1 MNLHLQQ
8 HQKRKESLLTLLTR
22 SAEYFA
28 GIGED
33 EKVESLKQFST
44 DLQNG
49 DFSIVIV
56 GEFSA
61 GKSTF
66 LNAVMGDR
74 YLPSFTSE
82 TTATINFLKHVSK
95 SPNGH
100 TMQIDY
106 KNPSTPTKY
115 GEATKESIAKN
126 VSTLGGDQVVQDI
139 ESVTL
144 YLNSPLLEQGITLV
158 DSPGLNGVAKGH
170 AEVTERQIERSH
182 ACIYMFAA
190 SQPGSKS
197 DFEVLAKLSERFD
210 NIFLV
215 LNQIDKIKQSEET
228 VESVVNRL
236 RENYLTFFP
245 DHKMPEI
252 YPIAAYPALVSRT
265 KEQLEYPDNS
275 MQKDHD
281 ADARARFLE
290 LSRIGLFEQRL
301 WKFVTDGEKTIQ
313 ELRAPAEMI
322 QHELAKRSAVINE
335 TLESL
340 ADAKDADEINV
351 RIQEVEADLQIIR
364 ENLEQQKGS
373 IQLEIKELV
382 SDIEN
387 SAKSQIEEIRTG
399 LESKIN
405 GFTDLESIQTQIE
418 RINRQVNRECEQ
430 IVEHLDDEF
439 TSSLRKKMNSKY
451 QEIAVLAN
459 DKIAETAPNSNSIRT
474 IAFEANTDVRIN
486 MDAYDQK
493 TKEIEQEMEEL
504 RKKTDD
510 TSMKKLEAI
519 KVKRKMDALESQ
531 MIQIQQ
537 EEQIKLS
544 FLGERPAVERHTIQ
558 TEHKEGRGGIFGFIG
573 NVFLGKKS
581 VTGTKYEVDD
591 SAQRKYDEEREQLR
605 KEINDNRKKLEQ
617 AKNELYSKESV
628 DPEVYDLEQ
637 QRIQQQQLY
646 LQQRRDK
653 YIAEYSEKLQQEQ
666 QKVLTNIRYEFEDY
680 LTAISREISKMVRT
694 NIRGKEEQIAKVMI
708 EALDMQFEK
717 QSQEKQA
724 KLQELVD
731 ILQSDETERAEKR
744 KELEQEKQQL
754 KALAKDVL
762 EFISEIDSINV
773 DVIKQESKQTNF
785 A

>member
-8 HQKRKESLLTLLTR
+8 HQKRKDALLSLLDR
-22 SAEYFA
+22 STAYFTSV
-28 GIGED
+28 GED
-33 EKVESLKQFST
+33 RKADSLKQFSS
-44 DLQNG
+44 DLTNG
-49 DFSIVIV
+49 EFSIVIV

-95 SPNGH
+95 SPDGH
-100 TMQIDY
+100 TMQIKY
-106 KNPSTPTKY
+106 KNPSTPPKS

-182 ACIYMFAA
+182 ACIYMFAS

-245 DHKMPEI
+245 EHKMPEI

-281 ADARARFLE
+281 AEARARFLE
-290 LSRIGLFEQRL
+290 LSRIELFEKRL

-313 ELRAPAEMI
+313 ELLAPAEMI
-322 QHELAKRSAVINE
+322 EHELKNRSTVINE
-335 TLESL
+335 ILESL
-340 ADAKDADEINV
+340 ADAKDADEMNE
-351 RIQEVEADLQIIR
+351 RIKEVEGDLEIIR
-364 ENLEQQKGS
+364 ENLEQQKGT

-382 SDIEN
+382 SDMEN
-387 SAKSQIEEIRTG
+387 SAKAQIEILRAG
-399 LESKIN
+399 LESKIKD
-405 GFTDLESIQTQIE
+405 FTDLETIQEQIE
-418 RINRQVNRECEQ
+418 RVNRQVNRECEQ
-430 IVEHLDDEF
+430 IVEELDEEF
-439 TSSLRKKMNSKY
+439 TANLRKMMNSKY
-451 QEIAVLAN
+451 QEIAVIAN
-459 DKIAETAPNSNSIRT
+459 NKIAEVAPEANSIRT
-474 IAFEANTDVRIN
+474 IAFEANTDVPIN
-486 MDAYDQK
+486 MDDYNQK

-504 RKKTDD
+504 RKKTED

-519 KVKRKMDALESQ
+519 KIKRKMDALENQ
-531 MIQIQQ
+531 MMQIQQ

-544 FLGERPAVERHTIQ
+544 FLGERPAVERYTVH
-558 TEHKEGRGGIFGFIG
+558 TEHKESRDGLLGFIG
-573 NVFLGKKS
+573 NIFLGEKN
-581 VTGTKYEVDD
+581 GY
-591 SAQRKYDEEREQLR
+591 R
-605 KEINDNRKKLEQ
+605 NKL
-617 AKNELYSKESV
+617 
-628 DPEVYDLEQ
+628 
-637 QRIQQQQLY
+637 
-646 LQQRRDK
+646 
-653 YIAEYSEKLQQEQ
+653 
-666 QKVLTNIRYEFEDY
+666 
-680 LTAISREISKMVRT
+680 
-694 NIRGKEEQIAKVMI
+694 
-708 EALDMQFEK
+708 
-717 QSQEKQA
+717 
-724 KLQELVD
+724 
-731 ILQSDETERAEKR
+731 
-744 KELEQEKQQL
+744 
-754 KALAKDVL
+754 
-762 EFISEIDSINV
+762 
-773 DVIKQESKQTNF
+773 
-785 A
+785 

>member
-8 HQKRKESLLTLLTR
+8 HQKRKDTLLTLLHR
-22 SAEYFA
+22 SMTYFTS
-28 GIGED
+28 IGE
-33 EKVESLKQFST
+33 EGKVESLKQFST

-66 LNAVMGDR
+66 LNAVMGDC

-82 TTATINFLKHVSK
+82 TTATINYLKHTSK

-100 TMQIDY
+100 TLQIDY
-106 KNPSTPTKY
+106 KNPATPTKY

-126 VSTLGGDQVVQDI
+126 VSTLGGEQVVQDI

-144 YLNSPLLEQGITLV
+144 YLQSPLLEQGITLV

-210 NIFLV
+210 NILLV

-228 VESVVNRL
+228 VESVVERL
-236 RENYLTFFP
+236 HENYLTFFP

-281 ADARARFLE
+281 AEARERFLQ
-290 LSRIGLFEQRL
+290 LSRIELFEQRL
-301 WKFVTDGEKTIQ
+301 WKFVTDGEKTVQ
-313 ELRAPAEMI
+313 ELLAPAEMI
-322 QHELAKRSAVINE
+322 HHELVKRSTIIKE
-335 TLESL
+335 ILESL
-340 ADAKDADEINV
+340 ADAKDAEEINL
-351 RIQEVEADLQIIR
+351 RIQEVEDDLQVIR

-387 SAKSQIEEIRTG
+387 SAKAQIELLRASLG
-399 LESKIN
+399 AKIN
-405 GFTDLESIQTQIE
+405 GFTDLESIQSQIE
-418 RINRQVNRECEQ
+418 RINRQINRDCEQ
-430 IVEHLDDEF
+430 IVEQLDEEVK
-439 TSSLRKKMNSKY
+439 TALRKKMNNKY
-451 QEIAVLAN
+451 KEIAVLVNEKMSQAAS
-459 DKIAETAPNSNSIRT
+459 DMNSIRT
-474 IAFEANTDVRIN
+474 IEFEANTDVRIN
-486 MDAYDQK
+486 MDDYDQK
-493 TKEIEQEMEEL
+493 TKEIEQEMKAL
-504 RKKTDD
+504 RQKTED

-519 KVKRKMDALESQ
+519 KVKRQMDALENQ
-531 MIQIQQ
+531 MLQIQQ

-544 FLGERPAVERHTIQ
+544 FLGERPSVERHTIQ
-558 TEHKEGRGGIFGFIG
+558 SDSKERRGGLLGFIG
-573 NVFLGKKS
+573 DAFLGKKTVQITS
-581 VTGTKYEVDD
+581 YEIDD
-591 SAQRKYDEEREQLR
+591 SAQKKYDAEREQLR
-605 KEINDNRKKLEQ
+605 KEIQANKAQLEDAKKKL
-617 AKNELYSKESV
+617 YSQEAT

-646 LQQRRDK
+646 LQQQREK
-653 YIAEYSEKLQQEQ
+653 YIVEYSEKLQKEQ
-666 QKVLTNIRYEFEDY
+666 QKILTNIRYEFEDY
-680 LTAISREISKMVRT
+680 LALISREISKMVRT
-694 NIRGKEEQIAKVMI
+694 NIRGKEEQIAKIMI
-708 EALDMQFEK
+708 ETLEMQFKK
-717 QSQEKQA
+717 QSQEKQS
-724 KLQELVD
+724 KLQELVE
-731 ILQSDETERAEKR
+731 ILQSGETERAEKR
-744 KELEQEKQQL
+744 KTLEQEQQQL
-754 KALAKDVL
+754 KALAKEVN
-762 EFISEIDSINV
+762 EFISEIESIQI
-773 DVIKQESKQTNF
+773 DVIEQVSKQVIL

>member
-1 MNLHLQQ
+1 MDLHLQQ
-8 HQKRKESLLTLLTR
+8 HQKRNYALLKLLNR
-22 SAEYFA
+22 SIEYFK
-28 GIGED
+28 GIGEE
-33 EKVESLKQFST
+33 EKVASFNQFST

-82 TTATINFLKHVSK
+82 TTATINYLKHTSK
-95 SPNGH
+95 SPNDH
-100 TMQIDY
+100 TLQIDY
-106 KNPSTPTKY
+106 KNPSMSTKY

-126 VSTLGGDQVVQDI
+126 VSTLGGEQVVQDI

-228 VESVVNRL
+228 VESVMNRL

-245 DHKMPEI
+245 NHKMPEI

-275 MQKDHD
+275 MQKNHD
-281 ADARARFLE
+281 VEARKRFLE
-290 LSRIGLFEQRL
+290 LSRIELFEKRL
-301 WKFVTDGEKTIQ
+301 WKFVTDGEKAVQ

-322 QHELAKRSAVINE
+322 QHELVKRNAVVNE

-340 ADAKDADEINV
+340 QNVKDADEINA
-351 RIQEVEADLQIIR
+351 RIQEVEGDLQIIR

-373 IQLEIKELV
+373 IQLEIKELI

-387 SAKSQIEEIRTG
+387 SAKAQVEVLRASLG
-399 LESKIN
+399 AKIN
-405 GFTDLESIQTQIE
+405 GFTDLESIQIQIE
-418 RINRQVNRECEQ
+418 HINRQVNRECEQ
-430 IVEHLDDEF
+430 IVEQLDDEF
-439 TSSLRKKMNSKY
+439 SGALRKKMNNKFK
-451 QEIAVLAN
+451 EIAVVAN
-459 DKIAETAPNSNSIRT
+459 EKIAQTASELNSIRT
-474 IAFEANTDVRIN
+474 IAFETNTDVFIN
-486 MDAYDQK
+486 MEAYDKK

-519 KVKRKMDALESQ
+519 KVKRKMDALENQ
-531 MIQIQQ
+531 MLQIQQ

-544 FLGERPAVERHTIQ
+544 FLGERPSVERYTTQ
-558 TEHKEGRGGIFGFIG
+558 TEHKEGRGGLLGIIG
-573 NVFLGKKS
+573 NIFLGKKTVS
-581 VTGTKYEVDD
+581 GTSYEVDD
-591 SAQRKYDEEREQLR
+591 SSQRKYDEEREKLR
-605 KEINDNRKKLEQ
+605 NEINENRKNLEQ
-617 AKNELYSKESV
+617 AKSQLYSQEAL

-637 QRIQQQQLY
+637 QRIQQQQFY
-646 LQQRRDK
+646 LQKQREK
-653 YIAEYSEKLQQEQ
+653 YITEYSEKLQQEQ
-666 QKVLTNIRYEFEDY
+666 QKVLTTIRYEFEDY
-680 LTAISREISKMVRT
+680 LTSIGRTISKMVRA
-694 NIRGKEEQIAKVMI
+694 NLRGKEEQIAKIMLETLEI
-708 EALDMQFEK
+708 QFEK
-717 QSQEKQA
+717 QSQEKQE
-724 KLQELVD
+724 KLKELVE
-731 ILQSDETERAEKR
+731 ILQSGETERAEKR
-744 KELEQEKQQL
+744 KQLEQEKKQL
-754 KALAKDVL
+754 KEFGKEVV
-762 EFISEIDSINV
+762 EFISEIDSIQI
-773 DVIKQESKQTNF
+773 DVIEQVSKQSTLI
-785 A
+785 

>member
-8 HQKRKESLLTLLTR
+8 HQKRKDALLSLLER
-22 SAEYFA
+22 STEYFTN
-28 GIGED
+28 IGESG
-33 EKVESLKQFST
+33 KVDSLKQFSS
-44 DLQNG
+44 DLKNG

-82 TTATINFLKHVSK
+82 TTATINFLKHASK

-126 VSTLGGDQVVQDI
+126 VSTLGGEQVVQDI

-144 YLNSPLLEQGITLV
+144 YLDSPLLEQGITLV

-245 DHKMPEI
+245 EHKMPEI

-275 MQKDHD
+275 MQKEHD
-281 ADARARFLE
+281 AEARARFLE
-290 LSRIGLFEQRL
+290 LSRIELFEQRL

-340 ADAKDADEINV
+340 ADAKDEDEINA
-351 RIQEVEADLQIIR
+351 RIQEVEGDLQIIR

-387 SAKSQIEEIRTG
+387 SAKAQIEALRTG

-405 GFTDLESIQTQIE
+405 SFTDLESIQTQIE

-430 IVEHLDDEF
+430 IVEQLDEEF
-439 TSSLRKKMNSKY
+439 TSTLRKKMNSKY
-451 QEIAVLAN
+451 QEIAVFAN
-459 DKIAETAPNSNSIRT
+459 NKIAEAASEGNSIRT
-474 IAFEANTDVRIN
+474 IAFEANTDVSIN

-519 KVKRKMDALESQ
+519 KVKRKMDALETQ
-531 MIQIQQ
+531 MMQIQQ

-544 FLGERPAVERHTIQ
+544 FLGERPAAERHSIQ
-558 TEHKEGRGGIFGFIG
+558 TERKEGRGGIFGIIG
-573 NVFLGKKS
+573 NIFLGKKTVS
-581 VTGTKYEVDD
+581 DTKYEVDD

-605 KEINDNRKKLEQ
+605 REINENRKKIEQ
-617 AKNELYSKESV
+617 AKNELYGKEAV

-637 QRIQQQQLY
+637 QRIQQQQMY
-646 LQQRRDK
+646 LQQQRDK
-653 YIAEYSEKLQQEQ
+653 YIADYSEKLQQEQ

-680 LTAISREISKMVRT
+680 LTEIGREISKMVRS
-694 NIRGKEEQIAKVMI
+694 NIRGKEEQIAKVMV
-708 EALDMQFEK
+708 EALEAQFEK
-717 QSQEKQA
+717 QSQEKQQ
-724 KLQELVD
+724 KLQELID
-731 ILQSDETERAEKR
+731 ILQSGETERAEKR

-754 KALAKDVL
+754 KALAKEVV
-762 EFISEIDSINV
+762 EFISEIDSINI
-773 DVIKQESKQTNF
+773 DVIKQESKQTTF